1 MSKSSEKLS
10 RWRLLD
16 RLLREEAPISQSR
29 IMEKYQELLSRISK
43 TKYSKES
50 DAEKKEDLALNYRET
65 LRKDLSIFKSALA
78 KNGLV
83 DKLVVGKGAEDK
95 MYGGGKDRRTKVFSY
110 QDRNFTIIPYLANE
124 MTDGEYRRLAKV
136 VDKLKDVLSEQTF
149 EEVRFSVM
157 SRVESDYGKGVQCVA
172 YEDNRRLKGRQF
184 LPLIYR
190 AIKEKQILRVNYKTF
205 KGEEHNFDFHP
216 YLLKQ
221 YNERWFAFGFNPEA
235 DKCHYNVPL
244 DRLVSAPVPLGHY
257 EESVPE
263 DYSDY
268 FNSII
273 GVTKYDGVPQEHIV
287 IKISGID
294 TWGRATTKPLM
305 SQKTE
310 KEFDSES
317 GFGLISLDVIPN
329 NELVSKILSL
339 GTNVEV
345 LSPSSIRQMLKE
357 TIVSLMEHYRDQ

>member
-16 RLLREEAPISQSR
+16 RLLREEAPISQNR
-29 IMEKYQELLSRISK
+29 IMEEYQKLLIRISK

-65 LRKDLSIFKSALA
+65 LRKDLCIFKSTLA
-78 KNGLV
+78 KNGLA
-83 DKLVVGKGAEDK
+83 DKLVIGRGGEDK
-95 MYGGGKDRRTKVFSY
+95 MYGDGKDHRTKVFSY

-124 MTDGEYRRLAKV
+124 MTDGEYLRLAKV

-149 EEVRFSVM
+149 DEVRFSVM
-157 SRVESDYGKGVQCVA
+157 SRVESDYGKGAQCVS
-172 YEDNRRLKGRQF
+172 YEDNRHLKGRQF
-184 LPLIYR
+184 LPLIYN
-190 AIKEKQILRVNYKTF
+190 AIKEKQVLHVRYKTF
-205 KGEEHNFDFHP
+205 DRPEYDFDFHP

-235 DKCHYNVPL
+235 GKCYYNVPL
-244 DRLVSAPVPLGHY
+244 DRLVSAPVPSGHY

-263 DYSDY
+263 NYSDY

-273 GVTKYDGVPQEHIV
+273 GVTKYDETHQEHIV
-287 IKISGID
+287 IKIDEIR
-294 TWGRATTKPLM
+294 TWGRVTTKPLM
-305 SQKTE
+305 SQKIE
-310 KEFDSES
+310 KEFDPES
-317 GFGLISLDVIPN
+317 GFGIITLDVFPN
-329 NELVSKILSL
+329 KELVSKILSL

-345 LSPSSIRQMLKE
+345 LSPPSIRQMLKE
-357 TIVSLMEHYRDQ
+357 AIVPLMEHYSD